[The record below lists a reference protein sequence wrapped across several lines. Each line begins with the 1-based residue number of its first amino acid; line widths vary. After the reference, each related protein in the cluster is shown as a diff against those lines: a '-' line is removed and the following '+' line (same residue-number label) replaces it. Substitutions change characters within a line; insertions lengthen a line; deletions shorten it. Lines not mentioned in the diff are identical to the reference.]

1 MPIAM
6 MFADDDDDEEEDEED
21 EDADKDNDTGGDAAA
36 CEHEEEDGDGGDAA
50 AVVVGVAVAVVLVVV
65 VGSSSKIVV
74 SFVFPCWF
82 WDTHWVTFAHQDT
95 LAFRLHG
102 PKPQA
107 VPRIRFAGNAP
118 LLLLL
123 LAALTTHSYPHEV
136 VIHPVLTAGA
146 AGWGK
151 PWQQILWDA
160 EEAWIPDIRGCS
172 L

>member
-6 MFADDDDDEEEDEED
+6 MFADDEEDEED

-36 CEHEEEDGDGGDAA
+36 CEHEEEDDDGGDAT
-50 AVVVGVAVAVVLVVV
+50 VVVGVAVAVAVVLVVV

-82 WDTHWVTFAHQDT
+82 WNTHWVTFARQDT

-107 VPRIRFAGNAP
+107 VPRIRGRH
-118 LLLLL
+118 LLGMLRCCCCCLQ
-123 LAALTTHSYPHEV
+123 P
-136 VIHPVLTAGA
+136 
-146 AGWGK
+146 
-151 PWQQILWDA
+151 
-160 EEAWIPDIRGCS
+160 
-172 L
+172 